1 MGKSTMMRK
10 IGEEF
15 TAKGYEI
22 EYHCCS
28 SDNGSLDGVR
38 IIELGIVLLD
48 GTAPH
53 VVDPKHPGAVDE
65 IINLGDYWNEA
76 EIRKSRDEIVKL
88 TREVSRLFNKAYGYL
103 AQARILSDEIE
114 SYYTDSDALDI
125 IGLNALGRGLE
136 TLLLNNSKPGETGK
150 DRHLFASGITPE
162 GPVHYLESIFAPLER
177 RYILRGPAG
186 SGKAT
191 IVKKLYNAAISKG
204 IAVEA
209 FHCSLR
215 PEEIEHLV
223 FPDLNIGVITGSA
236 PHEYRASPGD
246 IILDTSEFVCSSKLG
261 TYREDIAEA
270 QRRYEEAFQRAVEF
284 IKRAK
289 GVHDELESYYVPHMD
304 FAAVNAFREKLVKR
318 ICAYAQERADGRL
331 SLFR

>member
-1 MGKSTMMRK
+1 MGKSTLMRK

-15 TAKGYEI
+15 SSKGYSV

-28 SDNGSLDGVR
+28 SDTGSLDGIR

-53 VVDPKHPGAVDE
+53 VVDPKNPGAVDE
-65 IINLGDYWNEA
+65 IVNLGDYWNEA
-76 EIRKSRDEIVKL
+76 GMRKSRNEIMLL
-88 TREVSRLFNKAYGYL
+88 TKEVTRLFNKAYGYL

-114 SYYTDSDALDI
+114 SYYSDSGALDT

-136 TLLLNNSKPGETGK
+136 TLLLNNSKPSRNAKE
-150 DRHLFASGITPE
+150 RHLFASGITPD
-162 GPVHYLESIFAPLER
+162 GPVNYLDTIFDPLGK

-191 IVKKLYNAAISKG
+191 IVKKLFNAAVSRG
-204 IAVEA
+204 VSVEA

-215 PEEIEHLV
+215 PEEIDHLV
-223 FPDLNIGVITGSA
+223 LPDLNIGVVTAIP

-246 IILDTSEFVCSSKLG
+246 ILLDTGEFVSSAKLSVFG
-261 TYREDIAEA
+261 EDIAEA
-270 QRRYEEAFQRAVEF
+270 QRRYEDAFNRAVSF

-289 GVHDELESYYVPHMD
+289 EVHDELEALYVPNMD
-304 FAAVNAFREKLVKR
+304 FEGVDACREKLVER
-318 ICAYAQERADGRL
+318 IIAYSQEKA
-331 SLFR
+331 